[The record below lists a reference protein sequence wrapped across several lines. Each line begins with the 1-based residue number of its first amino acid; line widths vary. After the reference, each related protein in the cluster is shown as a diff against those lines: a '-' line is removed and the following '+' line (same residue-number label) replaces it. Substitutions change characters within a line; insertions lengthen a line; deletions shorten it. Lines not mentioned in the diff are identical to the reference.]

1 MAVLF
6 GVFGEVMVA
15 SNFFILRVKTMP
27 RSISRK
33 SARHLSYLLPVLL
46 ATGCSQTAHKDH
58 LAQASAN
65 KYSVFTRHSG
75 NSNRFNKKDG
85 KIDDDKEN
93 TTVWDRMLSLYA
105 LPEIENPRIDREIN
119 WYLRNPEYLTRVQQ
133 RAEPYLYF
141 ILNEIEAKNIP
152 GELALLPAVESAFRP
167 DAQSPAQASGLW
179 QFIPPT
185 GRMYGLKQNRWYDG
199 RRDVVE
205 STQAATTFL
214 KELSQDF
221 NNDWFL
227 ALASY
232 NAGKGNIKNAIDRNL
247 DRGQPTDFWSLDL
260 NNETSAYVP
269 RVLAIAKIFA
279 NPEKYNVNLRQVAN
293 EPYFELVDVKSQ
305 LDLSKAAEMAQ
316 TPLDDLMKLN
326 PGFNRKVTAPD
337 GPHRLL
343 VPVHKADT
351 FKEKLAELP
360 SHERVQWEHHT
371 VGKKESLQSIAQSH
385 RTSVDEIIAVN
396 HLDSDE
402 IETGK
407 ILLLPKSYEAS
418 SEDREISTANATP
431 NQHSTPPAQTGK
443 QLYTVKKGDTL
454 WSVAHRLSVDSDDIA
469 SWNKLSAKTALKPG
483 QKLTIKKSSGA
494 ITVASTAPIIKQI
507 RYDVKTGDTL
517 PKIAKKLHVDVSDL
531 RKWNNVPKNRS
542 DIKPGTKLKVMIEGN
557 HSAS

>member
-1 MAVLF
+1 
-6 GVFGEVMVA
+6 
-15 SNFFILRVKTMP
+15 MP
-27 RSISRK
+27 RSISKK

-46 ATGCSQTAHKDH
+46 VTGCSQTAHKDP

-65 KYSVFTRHSG
+65 KFSVFTRNHG
-75 NSNRFNKKDG
+75 NNNRFNKKDG
-85 KIDDDKEN
+85 KIDGDKEN

-105 LPEIENPRIDREIN
+105 LPDIEHPRIDREIN
-119 WYLRNPEYLTRVQQ
+119 WYLRNPDYLSRVQQ

-199 RRDVVE
+199 RRDVIE

-269 RVLAIAKIFA
+269 RVIAIAKIFA

-316 TPLDDLMKLN
+316 TPLDDFIKLN

-343 VPVHKADT
+343 VPVDKADT

-360 SHERVQWEHHT
+360 SRERVQWEHHT
-371 VGKKESLQSIAQSH
+371 VGKKETLDSIAQSH
-385 RTSVDEIIAVN
+385 HTSVDDIVAVN
-396 HLDSDE
+396 HLENQDL
-402 IETGK
+402 ETGK
-407 ILLLPKSYEAS
+407 ILLLPKSYEPIREERDAPVAS
-418 SEDREISTANATP
+418 AAA
-431 NQHSTPPAQTGK
+431 HSQSSAPQAQNGK
-443 QLYTVKKGDTL
+443 QTYTVKKGDTL
-454 WSVAHRLSVDSDDIA
+454 WSVSQRLSVDKDDIA
-469 SWNKLSAKTALKPG
+469 SWNKLSTKAPLKPG
-483 QKLTIKKSSGA
+483 QKLTIKKSTGH
-494 ITVASTAPIIKQI
+494 ITVASAAPIIKQI
-507 RYDVKTGDTL
+507 SYDVKAGDTL
-517 PKIAKKLHVDVSDL
+517 TKIAKKMNVDISDL
-531 RKWNNVPKNRS
+531 RKWNNVPKNRT
-542 DIKPGTKLKVMIEGN
+542 DIISQLILFGHTER
-557 HSAS
+557 

>member
-1 MAVLF
+1 
-6 GVFGEVMVA
+6 
-15 SNFFILRVKTMP
+15 MP

-46 ATGCSQTAHKDH
+46 VTGCSQTAHKDH
-58 LAQASAN
+58 LAQASTS
-65 KYSVFTRHSG
+65 KFSVFTRNHNG
-75 NSNRFNKKDG
+75 NHRL
-85 KIDDDKEN
+85 DKNNDVDEKESV
-93 TTVWDRMLSLYA
+93 TVWDRMLSLYA
-105 LPEIENPRIDREIN
+105 LPEIDHPRIEREIN
-119 WYLRNPEYLTRVQQ
+119 WYLKNPEYLSRVQR

-141 ILNEIEAKNIP
+141 ILNEIEAKKIP

-185 GRMYGLKQNRWYDG
+185 GRQYGLRQNSWYDG

-214 KELSQDF
+214 KELSTEF

-247 DRGQPTDFWSLDL
+247 ERGQPTDFWSLDL

-279 NPEKYNVNLRQVAN
+279 NPEKYNVNLNQIAN
-293 EPYFELVDVKSQ
+293 EPYFELVDIQSQ

-316 TPLDDLMKLN
+316 TSLDDLIKLN
-326 PGFNRKVTAPD
+326 PGFNRKSTAPD

-343 VPVHKADT
+343 VPVEKADT

-360 SHERVQWEHHT
+360 DHERIKWEHHT
-371 VGKKESLQSIAQSH
+371 VGKKETLQTIAH
-385 RTSVDEIIAVN
+385 RHNTTVDEILAVN

-402 IETGK
+402 VAQGK
-407 ILLLPKSYEAS
+407 ILLIPMSYQPQKDEIEPAVAEAKSHAAPQPQV
-418 SEDREISTANATP
+418 T
-431 NQHSTPPAQTGK
+431 K
-443 QLYTVKKGDTL
+443 QVYTVKKGDTL
-454 WSVAHRLSVDSDDIA
+454 WNVAQRFSVDKDDVL
-469 SWNKLSAKTALKPG
+469 SWNKLSSKTALKPG
-483 QKLTIKKSSGA
+483 QKLTIKKSAGN
-494 ITVASTAPIIKQI
+494 ITVASTVPSIKQI
-507 RYDVKTGDTL
+507 SYTVKPGDTL
-517 PKIAKKLHVDVSDL
+517 AHISKKFRVDVTDL
-531 RKWNNVPKNRS
+531 RKWNNVPKNRA
-542 DIKPGTKLKVMIEGN
+542 DIKPGSKLKLMIESG
-557 HSAS
+557 HPST

>member
-1 MAVLF
+1 
-6 GVFGEVMVA
+6 
-15 SNFFILRVKTMP
+15 MP

-46 ATGCSQTAHKDH
+46 VTGCSQTAHKDQ
-58 LAQASAN
+58 LTQSSSS
-65 KYSVFTRHSG
+65 KFSVFTRSHNNHRLG
-75 NSNRFNKKDG
+75 KKD
-85 KIDDDKEN
+85 DTEKEN
-93 TTVWDRMLSLYA
+93 MTVWDRMLSLYA
-105 LPEIENPRIDREIN
+105 LPEVDNPRVDREIN

-185 GRMYGLKQNRWYDG
+185 GRQYGLKQNSWYDG

-214 KELSQDF
+214 KELSADF

-279 NPEKYNVNLRQVAN
+279 NPEKYNVNLSQIAN
-293 EPYFELVDVKSQ
+293 EPYFELVDIQSQ
-305 LDLSKAAEMAQ
+305 LDLSKAAELAQ
-316 TPLDDLMKLN
+316 TPLDDLIKLN
-326 PGFNRKVTAPD
+326 PGFNRKSTAPD

-343 VPVHKADT
+343 VPVEKADT

-360 SHERVQWEHHT
+360 QQERIKWEHHT
-371 VGKKESLQSIAQSH
+371 VGKKETLESIAKTH
-385 RTSVDEIIAVN
+385 HTTVDDIVAVN
-396 HLDSDE
+396 HLDDE
-402 IETGK
+402 TVAQGK
-407 ILLLPKSYEAS
+407 VLLLPMTYQSIKGESNTAVAS
-418 SEDREISTANATP
+418 AQSQA
-431 NQHSTPPAQTGK
+431 PAQPQVSK
-443 QLYTVKKGDTL
+443 QVYTVKKGDTL
-454 WSVAHRLSVDSDDIA
+454 SQVAKHFSVDKDDIL
-469 SWNKLSAKTALKPG
+469 SWNKLPGKTALKPG
-483 QKLTIKKSSGA
+483 QKLTIKKTGGN
-494 ITVASTAPIIKQI
+494 ITVASTAPAIKQI
-507 RYDVKTGDTL
+507 SYTVKPGDTL
-517 PKIAKKLHVDVSDL
+517 AKVSKKFNVNVTDL
-531 RKWNNVPKNRS
+531 RKWNNVPKNRA
-542 DIKPGTKLKVMIEGN
+542 DIKPGSKLKLMVEAN
-557 HSAS
+557 QSST